1 MVDIKLNGINYEV
14 KRGIYSNGRLKLL
27 LVNDESKEL
36 IDLSRNIDDAV
47 FLNDSIGETS
57 GRELFVN
64 HIDGWNYERLLN
76 ELECS
81 NLFEFDRWNQLSIQG
96 NVKNNFNIHIGV
108 EIKKETI
115 KEMEVIQC

>member
-14 KRGIYSNGRLKLL
+14 KKGLYTNGRLKLL
-27 LVNDESKEL
+27 LVNDETKEL
-36 IDLSRNIDDAV
+36 IDLSRNIDGAI
-47 FLNDSIGETS
+47 FLNDCIGETS

-64 HIDGWNYERLLN
+64 HIDGWNYECLLD

-96 NVKNNFNIHIGV
+96 NVKNNFNTYIGV
-108 EIKKETI
+108 EIKKEAI
-115 KEMEVIQC
+115 KEMEVI